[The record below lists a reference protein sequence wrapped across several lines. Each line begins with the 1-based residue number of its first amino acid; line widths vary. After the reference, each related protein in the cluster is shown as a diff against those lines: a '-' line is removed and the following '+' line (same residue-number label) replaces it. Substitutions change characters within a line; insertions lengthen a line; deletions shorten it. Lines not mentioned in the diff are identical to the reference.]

1 MYKISFKNPNSKVVK
16 TYNDGK
22 VTVVTLIGE
31 FSDEFKH
38 LYWNLPREVENW
50 MNDHPTV
57 RTLFESDYKVVVTGK
72 AICSENDTNDPK
84 LGERIAESRAKLSL
98 YKFMRTLLKKV
109 CGIQGKEL
117 FGKSQVSIPID
128 YLDRYSITGQ
138 YIRYCNLYE
147 KEKIHLQSLI

>member
-1 MYKISFKNPNSKVVK
+1 MYKISFKNPNSKIVK

-31 FSDEFKH
+31 FSNEFKH
-38 LYWNLPREVENW
+38 LYWNLPLEVSRWIDN
-50 MNDHPTV
+50 HPTV
-57 RTLFESDYKVVVTGK
+57 KMFESDGVLVTGK
-72 AICSENDTNDPK
+72 AICSEHDTNDPK

-109 CGIQGKEL
+109 CGTQSKEL

-138 YIRYCNLYE
+138 YIKYCNLYE
-147 KEKIHLQSLI
+147 KEKLHLQSLI

>member
-1 MYKISFKNPNSKVVK
+1 MYKISFKNPNSKIVK

-22 VTVVTLIGE
+22 VTVVILIGE
-31 FSDEFKH
+31 FSNEFKH
-38 LYWNLPREVENW
+38 LYWNLPREVSDW
-50 MNDHPTV
+50 MDNHPTV
-57 RTLFESDYKVVVTGK
+57 KTSEPAYEISVTGK

-109 CGIQGKEL
+109 CGIQSKEL

-138 YIRYCNLYE
+138 YIRYCNLYD
-147 KEKIHLQSLI
+147 KERIHLQSLI